1 MLRIILADAQ
11 GRYRRQLR
19 ARLEKEPGLEVV
31 AEAASGQEAVRL
43 ARERKPDVVLI
54 DVVMTPELNGIDAT
68 REIAVALPGV
78 RVIALSNHS
87 DREFVDGMADAGASG
102 YLLKD
107 IAFEELLRAVRTIAA
122 GGAYAGPDTC

>member
-31 AEAASGQEAVRL
+31 AETASGQEAIRL
-43 ARERKPDVVLI
+43 ARELKPDVVLI
-54 DVVMTPELNGIDAT
+54 DVVMRPGLNGIDAT
-68 REIAVALPGV
+68 REILVVLPGV
-78 RVIALSNHS
+78 KVITLSNHV

-107 IAFEELLRAVRTIAA
+107 TTFEELLCAVRTIAA
-122 GGAYAGPDTC
+122 GRAYAGPDPC